1 MQQQYFALSPMAGQ
15 ESFSAIDV
23 RPVHHIM
30 AHTPTTSSMLAA
42 LQHDAFPSGSLD
54 PTSSGF
60 NSDAYGPLSYMDTS
74 PTQDDPISAVHQPGL
89 SFTDF
94 AGASNS
100 FDVSAFASQ
109 DLNMNSSATPAASE
123 VDDSEPVKSEVQ

>member
-23 RPVHHIM
+23 RPAHHIM

-74 PTQDDPISAVHQPGL
+74 PFLLSINPGFPSPTLLARRILLTSALLPL
-89 SFTDF
+89 KT
-94 AGASNS
+94 
-100 FDVSAFASQ
+100 
-109 DLNMNSSATPAASE
+109 
-123 VDDSEPVKSEVQ
+123 